1 MGHFA
6 TSHLQLE
13 CMNEKSMKDLSEN
26 YKRTQLNHYKQETVH
41 ILD

>member
-13 CMNEKSMKDLSEN
+13 CMNEKHMKDLSEAALQ
-26 YKRTQLNHYKQETVH
+26 TDAAEPL
-41 ILD
+41 